1 MNETHYLGCLWRLS
15 SYAVLRPI
23 WSWEEDA
30 YNVYFEAVVWTWVEK
45 VCVMPCYP
53 IDDLELFYS

>member
-1 MNETHYLGCLWRLS
+1 MPSMPNLAMNETHYLGCLWRLS

-30 YNVYFEAVVWTWVEK
+30 YNVYFEAVVWTWGGEG
-45 VCVMPCYP
+45 VCHAM
-53 IDDLELFYS
+53 LSN